1 MVPAVLSGDAAAA
14 AAIPTHRNRYVDL
27 LRALAI
33 LLVVVGHWLA
43 VTVTVHDGRVSG
55 TNAGA
60 YVLQVLPWARPLTWL
75 FQVMPI
81 FFLVG
86 GYANTASWSSHQRRG
101 GDGTTWVR
109 SRMFRLLRPTA
120 IFVFTLAATKALG
133 RVLKF
138 DPDVVGGAVW
148 VAAIALWFL
157 VVYIAVVALAPA
169 LITWQQRWGHF
180 KIIAL
185 LVAGVAVIDL
195 SRLAF
200 AVPIVASLSYLLG
213 WLAIHQLGV
222 AWRDGVL
229 TRNPRTAWLL
239 AGGGLLSLLVL
250 TGLGPYAVSMFG
262 AVGTGLQNIA
272 PPTLAL
278 LALATSQT
286 GLVVLLHD
294 PVERW
299 LVQPR
304 RWTAVVAV
312 NAVVLTIYLW
322 HMVAVVIVA
331 LALVLTG
338 MLPQYP
344 IGSVAWLLLRLPWL
358 LALTVVL
365 IALVRTFSR
374 WERPWLHSAKAGQLH
389 ASPQTTVRLATGVL
403 ACLAALCTLVNTR
416 FAGIT
421 PTAVPI
427 VELTAFAIGLLLVGL
442 RVPSIKEQ
450 SHLRGGSGPA

>member
-1 MVPAVLSGDAAAA
+1 MVRAVFSSDAAAA
-14 AAIPTHRNRYVDL
+14 AATATHRDRYVDL
-27 LRALAI
+27 LRAVAI

-43 VTVTVHDGRVSG
+43 VNLTVHDGRVSG
-55 TNAGA
+55 ANAGA
-60 YVLQVLPWARPLTWL
+60 DVLQLLPWARPLTWL

-101 GDGTTWVR
+101 GDATTWVR

-133 RVLKF
+133 WVLKF
-138 DPDVVGGAVW
+138 DPDIVGGAVW
-148 VAAIALWFL
+148 VAAIALWFV
-157 VVYIAVVALAPA
+157 VVYLAVVALAPA
-169 LITWQQRWGHF
+169 LITWQRRWGHVT
-180 KIIAL
+180 IIAL
-185 LVAGVAVIDL
+185 LVAGVGVIDL
-195 SRLAF
+195 SRLVF

-213 WLAIHQLGV
+213 WLAVHQLGV

-250 TGLGPYAVSMFG
+250 TGPGPYAVSMFG

-286 GLVVLLHD
+286 GLILLLHD

-299 LVQPR
+299 LIQPR

-312 NAVVLTIYLW
+312 NAVVFTIYLW

-338 MLPQYP
+338 ALPQYP

-374 WERPWLHSAKAGQLH
+374 WERPRLYGAQAGQLR
-389 ASPQTTVRLATGVL
+389 ASPQTTARLATGVL
-403 ACLAALCTLVNTR
+403 SCLAALSALVNTR
-416 FAGIT
+416 FAGIA

-427 VELTAFAIGLLLVGL
+427 VELTAFTIGLLLVGL
-442 RVPSIKEQ
+442 PVPNIKRQ
-450 SHLRGGSGPA
+450 DRLCGDSGPA